1 VKNDK
6 LNAPDGISITDRLES
21 LVKIT
26 AKDIKAC
33 SNMCD
38 AYMKKRL
45 LAKVLS
51 GAIWNARLL
60 EFANRFAQ
68 RRQKF
73 EFELTVHI
81 TQSVDKANLKLDAI
95 QNGMKAMFE
104 RLSFIV
110 VIY

>member
-1 VKNDK
+1 MKNDK
-6 LNAPDGISITDRLES
+6 LIAPDGTSIKDRLES
-21 LVKIT
+21 LVTIA

-51 GAIWNARLL
+51 ATIWNARLL
-60 EFANRFAQ
+60 ELADRFAQ
-68 RRQKF
+68 HRQKF

-81 TQSVDKANLKLDAI
+81 TQSVDKANLKLDAMRDE
-95 QNGMKAMFE
+95 MKAMFE
-104 RLSFIV
+104 RLSFIP